1 MDRVTR
7 ITFGL
12 ITWILLL
19 NVIYQLCMWYTAI
32 ELQKEIKFLKQQQ
45 RVQDIL
51 IQKNAEN
58 TWRVWYDHYQ

>member
-7 ITFGL
+7 IMFWNIIVVL
-12 ITWILLL
+12 VL
-19 NVIYQLCMWYTAI
+19 NICVQVGIWYECTQL
-32 ELQKEIKFLKQQQ
+32 ENKIKLLKQQQ
-45 RVQDIL
+45 RVQEIL